1 MKQYHLVL
9 VKAKRN
15 KKLSNHSVEITLNK
29 RFFYYF
35 GNLVCMVNDKDKT
48 FELDDC
54 GWGSHPST
62 KDCLAGY
69 REYFTETLKYTQL
82 NPKPIYKYEE

>member
-1 MKQYHLVL
+1 MRQYHLDL

-15 KKLSNHSVEITLNK
+15 KTLGNHSVEITLNQ
-29 RFFYYF
+29 RFFYYHE
-35 GNLVCMVNDKDKT
+35 NLVCIVNDEDKT

-54 GWGSHPST
+54 GWGSHSST

-69 REYFTETLKYTQL
+69 RKYFAETLKYTQL